1 MIGFHYIFFF
11 KKKPFQKNHM
21 KAGVKKLLRAGM
33 MPAKVL
39 GSPCSGDGSHG
50 EVKIEET
57 DGSSSR
63 QKEYDLIVLVHRRH
77 TAWKWKKSFPPWPL
91 SIGQKEFGLEHGGT
105 NKKKRGSGK
114 FKKFRREKR

>member
-1 MIGFHYIFFF
+1 
-11 KKKPFQKNHM
+11 M

-57 DGSSSR
+57 DGSSR
-63 QKEYDLIVLVHRRH
+63 QKEYDLIVLVH
-77 TAWKWKKSFPPWPL
+77 
-91 SIGQKEFGLEHGGT
+91 GGI
-105 NKKKRGSGK
+105 RPGSG
-114 FKKFRREKR
+114 RRAFLRGHSVLGRRSLDWNMAARTKRSVDQANSRSLDVEKGERACRSSDV